1 MNKGKEMKKAALYLR
16 VSKHDQTI
24 ENQRIELE
32 RVASAKG
39 WKIVSVFKDE
49 GVSGSFGR
57 GVRSQYDAMLKSGVR
72 AQHDVVMAWD
82 VSRLSRSL
90 AELVTTLDELHALGI
105 DLYLH
110 QQAIDT
116 TTPAGKAMFQMC
128 GVFAEFEREILS
140 ERVKAGLNRAREE
153 GKVLGRPRKTVNI
166 KKLLEDRKR
175 GQTIRQVSKI
185 HGISIGKTH
194 KLLKEIRHKPQ
205 D

>member
-1 MNKGKEMKKAALYLR
+1 MNKGKGMKRAVLYLR
-16 VSKHDQTI
+16 VSKHEQTI

-32 RVASAKG
+32 RVAAAKG
-39 WKIVSVFKDE
+39 WKIVGVFKDE
-49 GVSGSFGR
+49 GISGSFGR

-90 AELVTTLDELHALGI
+90 AELVATLDELHALGI

-128 GVFAEFEREILS
+128 GVFAEFERGILS
-140 ERVKAGLNRAREE
+140 ERVKVGLNRAREE
-153 GKVLGRPRKTVNI
+153 GKHLGRPIKLANI
-166 KKLLEDRKR
+166 KAILEDREK
-175 GQTIRQVSKI
+175 GKTIRAIAAEQNLSVGKVHKIVS
-185 HGISIGKTH
+185 
-194 KLLKEIRHKPQ
+194 EAV
-205 D
+205 

>member
-1 MNKGKEMKKAALYLR
+1 MNKGKEMKRAALYLR

-24 ENQRIELE
+24 DNQRIELE
-32 RVASAKG
+32 RVAAAKG

-49 GVSGSFGR
+49 GISGSFGR
-57 GVRSQYDAMLKSGVR
+57 GVRSQYDVMLKSGVR

-128 GVFAEFEREILS
+128 GVFAEFERGILS

-153 GKVLGRPRKTVNI
+153 GKVLGRPFKVANI
-166 KKLLEDRKR
+166 KAILKDREQGK
-175 GQTIRQVSKI
+175 TIRQI
-185 HGISIGKTH
+185 AIDHNISIGKVH
-194 KLLKEIRHKPQ
+194 KSLSQ
-205 D
+205 N

>member
-1 MNKGKEMKKAALYLR
+1 MNKDNVVKKAALYLR
-16 VSKHDQTI
+16 VSKNEQTI
-24 ENQRIELE
+24 DNQRLELE
-32 RVASAKG
+32 RVATAKG

-49 GVSGSFGR
+49 GITGAFGR
-57 GVRSQYDAMLKSGVR
+57 GVRSQYDAMLKKGVQ

-90 AELVTTLDELHALGI
+90 SDLVQTLEELHACGI

-128 GVFAEFEREILS
+128 GVFAEFERGILS

-153 GKVLGRPRKTVNI
+153 GKTLGRPMKFANI
-166 KKLLEDRKR
+166 KKILEDRNSGK
-175 GQTIRQVSKI
+175 TIREIANEQRLSVGKI
-185 HGISIGKTH
+185 H
-194 KLLKEIRHKPQ
+194 KLLNR
-205 D
+205 